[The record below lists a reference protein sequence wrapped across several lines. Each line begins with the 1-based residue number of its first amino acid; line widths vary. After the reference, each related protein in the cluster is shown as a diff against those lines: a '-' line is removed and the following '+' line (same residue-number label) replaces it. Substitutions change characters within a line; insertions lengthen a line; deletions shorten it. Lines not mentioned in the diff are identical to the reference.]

1 MHADGRLLD
10 AAGLQRGRRRRGAG
24 CGTRPSVRGSPPD
37 RPPPRPRPGRS
48 RRVRCPR
55 GGGRRKRA
63 PAPESS
69 GAHGSSVGE
78 EDDGSLPGTWI
89 RCCACSVLCAAL
101 ARTT

>member
-1 MHADGRLLD
+1 MRPGFSAVEGAGGAGAVPALQSADLHRIVLR
-10 AAGLQRGRRRRGAG
+10 RGRGRAGRGESGA
-24 CGTRPSVRGSPPD
+24 
-37 RPPPRPRPGRS
+37 PG
-48 RRVRCPR
+48 

-78 EDDGSLPGTWI
+78 EDDGSLPGMWI

-101 ARTT
+101 APYDVVGEQRLV